1 MERAE
6 AALRAALGG
15 GAARSSSDDAS
26 ALLRSLGETP
36 GAPDFDRLAAA
47 SGVDVETMR
56 RHAADL
62 WKHMDDLAERS
73 PEEYRAFLAEQA
85 KNAGVTPPPSADA
98 PPAFGSAA
106 PAGGGAGGARSDP
119 PSAQTSPATF
129 LIPVPQTL
137 EPPRERPPRPSAS
150 SSPDDGDGC
159 DEPEIAVVAIRRA
172 TRDLAALATIP
183 KAPSEGPVP
192 VRSPKTHPDARAMR
206 RESGPPRRWKREKVA
221 LPDPRTRGASTNSNA
236 AASSPE
242 YSPESLLSGELLL
255 SGSASSPPPLDAT
268 VYEVEAHPDA
278 VRAALEDAAFRAFLA
293 ESAMLHVER
302 VARPGV
308 RLDRARGRRC
318 YTARRDATPATAAAA
333 AVSALRRDGDPSAG
347 AFKMSE
353 SLLESIA
360 SMAVVDDRQESAARG
375 EGRGK
380 GKPKPL
386 VEEVR
391 DWSVRVARGADAA
404 PVAVEVTVTL
414 PGVRSAGDADLEV
427 TERYVRVRFG
437 EESRVV
443 ALPVAVDPG
452 TATAAFKK
460 KTKTLVIKA
469 DARRKEAGTSGAA
482 RGGDADAGGG
492 ER

>member
-150 SSPDDGDGC
+150 SSPEDGDGC

-236 AASSPE
+236 AAIFVRAASI
-242 YSPESLLSGELLL
+242 
-255 SGSASSPPPLDAT
+255 GSRDA
-268 VYEVEAHPDA
+268 AAPDA
-278 VRAALEDAAFRAFLA
+278 VAGF
-293 ESAMLHVER
+293 H
-302 VARPGV
+302 
-308 RLDRARGRRC
+308 GRSSV
-318 YTARRDATPATAAAA
+318 PA
-333 AVSALRRDGDPSAG
+333 P
-347 AFKMSE
+347 KMSE
-353 SLLESIA
+353 PSQANEC
-360 SMAVVDDRQESAARG
+360 Q
-375 EGRGK
+375 
-380 GKPKPL
+380 
-386 VEEVR
+386 
-391 DWSVRVARGADAA
+391 
-404 PVAVEVTVTL
+404 
-414 PGVRSAGDADLEV
+414 
-427 TERYVRVRFG
+427 
-437 EESRVV
+437 
-443 ALPVAVDPG
+443 
-452 TATAAFKK
+452 
-460 KTKTLVIKA
+460 
-469 DARRKEAGTSGAA
+469 
-482 RGGDADAGGG
+482 
-492 ER
+492 

>member
-1 MERAE
+1 
-6 AALRAALGG
+6 
-15 GAARSSSDDAS
+15 
-26 ALLRSLGETP
+26 
-36 GAPDFDRLAAA
+36 
-47 SGVDVETMR
+47 
-56 RHAADL
+56 
-62 WKHMDDLAERS
+62 
-73 PEEYRAFLAEQA
+73 
-85 KNAGVTPPPSADA
+85 
-98 PPAFGSAA
+98 
-106 PAGGGAGGARSDP
+106 
-119 PSAQTSPATF
+119 
-129 LIPVPQTL
+129 
-137 EPPRERPPRPSAS
+137 
-150 SSPDDGDGC
+150 
-159 DEPEIAVVAIRRA
+159 
-172 TRDLAALATIP
+172 
-183 KAPSEGPVP
+183 
-192 VRSPKTHPDARAMR
+192 
-206 RESGPPRRWKREKVA
+206 VA
-221 LPDPRTRGASTNSNA
+221 LPDPRARGASSNSNA

-278 VRAALEDAAFRAFLA
+278 IRAALEDAAFRAFLA

-302 VARPGV
+302 DARPGV

-347 AFKMSE
+347 AFKMSG

-360 SMAVVDDRQESAARG
+360 SMAVVDDRTRPTREKESAARG
-375 EGRGK
+375 EGK
-380 GKPKPL
+380 GKPL

-427 TERYVRVRFG
+427 TERYVRVRTG
-437 EESRVV
+437 DDSRVV
-443 ALPVAVDPG
+443 ALPVAVEPG

-469 DARRKEAGTSGAA
+469 RARRKEEAGE
-482 RGGDADAGGG
+482 RGGA
-492 ER
+492 RR